1 MMCSGKYTGSGALA
15 SPAWLC
21 FWAADRNRLLW
32 VAGKTLLLNFVA
44 ERMRCKTKPW
54 LIAPLSFEYARREHM
69 LSEVERPGV

>member
-21 FWAADRNRLLW
+21 FWAADRNKLLW

-54 LIAPLSFEYARREHM
+54 
-69 LSEVERPGV
+69 